1 MDWDGVIAAMDHAID
16 ERFAKAFGDVAAT
29 DGGIECAGITVEI
42 LEALGHANKDV
53 EVVGI
58 KETAL
63 GGAMG
68 GDGCDAAFEGQGED
82 AWIGVFGANDGQG
95 VFTAGVGE
103 EGQFGFGHA
112 FPELGEAAIVAV
124 DVVAVGK
131 DFHYGRAAGE
141 ATVEFFEGVGPGG
154 MDGDGGDKFGMFP
167 GEVQDVI
174 VRDVMGADVFH
185 FLRLVVVNFV
195 LGENDNCAEG
205 GTANQIE

>member
-1 MDWDGVIAAMDHAID
+1 MDGDGVIAAMYHAID

-53 EVVGI
+53 KVVGI
-58 KETAL
+58 KETTL

-68 GDGCDAAFEGQGED
+68 GDGGDAAFKGQGKD
-82 AWIGVFGANDGQG
+82 ARIGIFGANDGEG
-95 VFTAGVGE
+95 MFTACVGE

-112 FPELGEAAIVAV
+112 LPEFGEATIVAI

-131 DFHYGRAAGE
+131 DFHYGPATSEAA
-141 ATVEFFEGVGPGG
+141 VEFFEGVRARRVDR
-154 MDGDGGDKFGMFP
+154 DGRDEFGMFP

-174 VRDVMGADVFH
+174 VRDVVGADVFH
-185 FLRLVVVNFV
+185 FLPLVVVNLV
-195 LGENDNCAEG
+195 LSEDDNSSERRAS
-205 GTANQIE
+205 N